1 MFLERALAKN
11 YKGKTETLKEHTLKT
26 VKSAIEICKLYGVS
40 EEVQDSVVI
49 ASLLH
54 DMGKL
59 SCSFQ
64 KKIYPKEQ
72 NGQAWIRNLKGRGER
87 HEIYS
92 LAYMVFVNDKVRN
105 NSEQFNCIKAAIL
118 FTHYGNR
125 LYWDSQPAS
134 TREYEVKF
142 FEHSELDNYEL
153 ERYLNWILSNK
164 DNILNFLKNILNET
178 GQEPGRL
185 LSTDQLSEAPL
196 SQDMIYDDIYHIKIF
211 LDEKKRE
218 LFRNTVEIMGLVKK
232 SDHAASAGIKF
243 ESTKDPKIDDL
254 KVNTIRFEDTW
265 QYELAKT
272 INNKRHLI
280 LVAPTGSGK
289 SEFALAFHKLVSRK
303 NKMVFIL
310 PLRAA
315 LDQLYK
321 RYNNYLMNNVDLLH
335 STAFIQY
342 LKELEGQKDDGIDI
356 GKDLATA
363 RLFIKPYT
371 LCTPDQ
377 SLLTSL
383 KVFGFDN
390 ILTSLGHS
398 TVVIDEIQAYTPEMT
413 AIILSSLE
421 QIHLMGGKLLIM
433 TATMPL
439 YMEKV
444 LNESADKLTF
454 IRDTEKLK
462 VKSDNEIGRYELEGA
477 LISTINTEHKIKNAT
492 IKRHKLEMKDK
503 HISDAVED
511 ILKLYKNHPDKRIL
525 VIVNTIGVACKLY
538 KDLKSKLPE
547 DEKGRCGLLHARII
561 EKKKQELVNSLS
573 PDEKNPKSILIST
586 QVLEAS
592 ADIDADY
599 LFTQLSPLESQI
611 QRWGRVY
618 RNRNRDYGEQ
628 NPNVFIYK
636 KLELESEKD
645 YSYSIYDKEICNISD
660 KTISSIDQS
669 AILSYIDQD
678 NMLKKLSKYTENID
692 SYVKRTKQ
700 SMDILVTYGAVK
712 RKDAQELFR
721 RISGKPVFITDLLI
735 KDLDSLDDQPL
746 KRLWNVCRNDGIEK
760 LLELQAK
767 ISDESTEPNLKYQ
780 YLRYIISNSFNVV
793 ADDLKYRNK
802 KEIMGIEA
810 LEIPNQGE
818 QLLNDLEEY
827 GWCKETAQKFRDNIT
842 DQSYI
847 I

>member
-1 MFLERALAKN
+1 
-11 YKGKTETLKEHTLKT
+11 
-26 VKSAIEICKLYGVS
+26 
-40 EEVQDSVVI
+40 
-49 ASLLH
+49 
-54 DMGKL
+54 
-59 SCSFQ
+59 
-64 KKIYPKEQ
+64 
-72 NGQAWIRNLKGRGER
+72 
-87 HEIYS
+87 
-92 LAYMVFVNDKVRN
+92 
-105 NSEQFNCIKAAIL
+105 
-118 FTHYGNR
+118 
-125 LYWDSQPAS
+125 
-134 TREYEVKF
+134 
-142 FEHSELDNYEL
+142 
-153 ERYLNWILSNK
+153 
-164 DNILNFLKNILNET
+164 
-178 GQEPGRL
+178 
-185 LSTDQLSEAPL
+185 
-196 SQDMIYDDIYHIKIF
+196 
-211 LDEKKRE
+211 
-218 LFRNTVEIMGLVKK
+218 
-232 SDHAASAGIKF
+232 
-243 ESTKDPKIDDL
+243 
-254 KVNTIRFEDTW
+254 
-265 QYELAKT
+265 
-272 INNKRHLI
+272 
-280 LVAPTGSGK
+280 
-289 SEFALAFHKLVSRK
+289 
-303 NKMVFIL
+303 
-310 PLRAA
+310 
-315 LDQLYK
+315 
-321 RYNNYLMNNVDLLH
+321 MNNVDLLH

-421 QIHLMGGKLLIM
+421 QIHLMGGELLIM

-454 IRDTEKLK
+454 VRDTEKLK

-538 KDLKSKLPE
+538 NDMKSKLPE

-827 GWCKETAQKFRDNIT
+827 GWCEETAQKFRGGVT